1 MVALEKKRLFSKIAF
16 SLTLAAFV
24 VIAGMYFYNIIKW
37 SDYKDLGWGFRTAT
51 GIEYVGIVNE
61 HGKQA
66 GIQIGDRILI
76 INGKSFR
83 NIKEARQA
91 LNHKIGEKNTY
102 LLEREGRPFE
112 VTITNVPIGF
122 KRSFGVSGLPFLM
135 GLCYVLIG
143 SLVFLMKPHTRNS
156 WIFFLSTGT
165 FGLWQFFIYK
175 ITIMRPLWLEN
186 MVIFAYCFTP
196 AVIIHLALC
205 FPKERLIIKRVPY
218 IQTFPYILS
227 IILFAGIRNSTQD
240 VMDAPKFWLILAVAY
255 IAIGIVVFLGSCV
268 QLRLT
273 SSSVIVK
280 LRSRMILLG
289 FAITASLPL
298 VDYVINTVFH
308 VYIVPSF
315 NYYLPFFLFFPAFVG
330 YSIVKHDLF
339 DIDAIIKRTYGYVL
353 TTGAIAG
360 IYGLFVLVSNLAFG
374 SYEFSKSPVFPLI
387 FLLAIVFLFNP
398 IRNRVQKIIDRVFYR
413 LEYNYSESVKHI
425 SESMRTLLGLNEI
438 GQSIM
443 DTALG
448 TMFIDSGSVMLR
460 RKDES
465 KYRCLIQA
473 GEKDAAFTKTE
484 TLENDTSVADSEE
497 KKAEQ
502 ALTPVESSESQ
513 VVEKDTA
520 KGTADKEDLNLADLT
535 LAADEPLI
543 RKMAEQKREV
553 VIYDI
558 QEDPFFE
565 DQREACEKVFNQL
578 DASLIVPLIYE
589 DRLTGLIS
597 LGRKKSGKF
606 YRKEDINL
614 LNILANQGA
623 VAIENAMMLEEV
635 IEKERMEE
643 ELNIA
648 QDLQVSM
655 LPAAC
660 PQIEGF
666 DFAAYSA
673 SAREVGGDFYD
684 FIEIGEGKSGIVI
697 GDVTGKSVSGALVMS
712 ASRSIFRMLGE
723 EELAVSESM
732 IRANRRTKKDIK
744 SGMFVALLYAV
755 LSAENKSLS
764 LCSAGQTQPVYL
776 SAATGE
782 ATLVETEGDTF
793 PLGIL
798 DEAQYEET
806 QLRLESGDRIILY
819 TDGVVEAMN
828 EKEELFGFDRLLE
841 VVKNSQATTAE
852 TLLEEIKGKVNEF
865 ADGAA
870 QHDDITIIVIQAT

>member
-1 MVALEKKRLFSKIAF
+1 MVTVERQRLYSKIAF
-16 SLTLAAFV
+16 SITLAAFIFV
-24 VIAGMYFYNIIKW
+24 AGMYFYNIIKW
-37 SDYKDLGWGFRTAT
+37 SNYPNLGYGVRTAT
-51 GIEYVGIVNE
+51 GIEYIGIVNE
-61 HGKQA
+61 HGKSA
-66 GIQIGDRILI
+66 GLQVGDRILM
-76 INGKSFR
+76 INSKTFT
-83 NIKEARQA
+83 NIEEVRAA
-91 LNHKIGEKNTY
+91 LNYKIGEKNVY
-102 LLEREGRPFE
+102 HLQRGGRTF
-112 VTITNVPIGF
+112 VVSITNIPSGF
-122 KRSFGVSGLPFLM
+122 KRAFGVSGLPFLM

-175 ITIMRPLWLEN
+175 ITMMRPLWLEN

-196 AVIIHLALC
+196 AVVIHLSLS
-205 FPKERLIIKRVPY
+205 FPKERLILKKLPFVQVLPY
-218 IQTFPYILS
+218 IVS
-227 IILFAGIRNSTQD
+227 VCLFAGIRFSTRD
-240 VMDAPKFWLILAVAY
+240 IMDAPKLWLTLAVAY
-255 IAIGIVVFLGSCV
+255 IAVGILFFLGSCL

-280 LRSRMILLG
+280 LRARMILLG

-315 NYYLPFFLFFPAFVG
+315 NYYLPFFIFFPAFVG

-398 IRNRVQKIIDRVFYR
+398 IRNRVQKLVDRVFYR
-413 LEYNYSESVKHI
+413 LEYNYQETVQHI

-438 GQSIM
+438 GRNIM

-448 TMFIDSGSVMLR
+448 TMFIDSGRVMLQ
-460 RKDES
+460 RKGES
-465 KYRCLIQA
+465 EYRTLIQA
-473 GEKDAAFTKTE
+473 GEKDAAF
-484 TLENDTSVADSEE
+484 AE
-497 KKAEQ
+497 KKSHESDTVDAAAGVEIAPAKVGRDQLRAVAE
-502 ALTPVESSESQ
+502 
-513 VVEKDTA
+513 
-520 KGTADKEDLNLADLT
+520 ADLKGSQDT
-535 LAADEPLI
+535 REPKPAGLVLTRDEPLI
-543 RKMAEQKREV
+543 QKIAEQKREV

-565 DQREACEKVFNQL
+565 DQRAACERVFSDL
-578 DASLIVPLIYE
+578 DATLIVPLIYE

-606 YRKEDINL
+606 YRQEDIQL

-623 VAIENAMMLEEV
+623 VAIENALMLAEV

-643 ELNIA
+643 ELSIA
-648 QDLQVSM
+648 KDLQVSM
-655 LPAAC
+655 LPATC
-660 PQIEGF
+660 PRISGYEI
-666 DFAAYSA
+666 AAFSE

-684 FIEIGEGKSGIVI
+684 FIEINGNQLGIVI

-723 EELAVSESM
+723 DKLTVSESM

-744 SGMFVALLYAV
+744 TGMFVALLYAV
-755 LSAENKSLS
+755 LSAENNRLS
-764 LCSAGQTQPVYL
+764 LCSAGQTQPVYV
-776 SAATGE
+776 SAKTGE
-782 ATLVETEGDTF
+782 AVLVETEGDNF

-806 QLRLESGDRIILY
+806 RLPLDSGDKVILY

-828 EKEELFGFDRLLE
+828 PQQEMFGFDRLLA
-841 VVKNSQATTAE
+841 VVKDTQTMSADA
-852 TLLEEIKGKVNEF
+852 LLEKIKGEVKEF
-865 ADGAA
+865 AGSAI
-870 QHDDITIIVIQAT
+870 QHDDITVIVIQAQ